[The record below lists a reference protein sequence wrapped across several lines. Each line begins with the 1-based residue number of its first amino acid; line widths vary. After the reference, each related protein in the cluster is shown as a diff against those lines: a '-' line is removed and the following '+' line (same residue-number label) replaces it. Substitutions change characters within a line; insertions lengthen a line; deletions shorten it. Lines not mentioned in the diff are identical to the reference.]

1 MLVVPNVPCGVES
14 GSYFLSYSSAGIVPN
29 VPCGVESE
37 DREGLKV
44 VVEAMFLMYRLELK
58 VLNSVLKVR

>member
-1 MLVVPNVPCGVES
+1 MLV
-14 GSYFLSYSSAGIVPN
+14 VPN